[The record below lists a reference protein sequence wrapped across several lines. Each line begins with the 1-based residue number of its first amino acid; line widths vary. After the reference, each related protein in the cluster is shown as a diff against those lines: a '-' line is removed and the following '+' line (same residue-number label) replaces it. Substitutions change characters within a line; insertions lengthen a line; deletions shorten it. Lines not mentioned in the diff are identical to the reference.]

1 MANETSLTLSY
12 GPLLTSTLFN
22 YLDSGSFTDNV
33 ADATPTLQW
42 YMGGDRIKLENG
54 GERLSGAIM
63 HEFNNTAAAYSGTQ
77 VLDTSESTG
86 FTRFFL
92 NWKLY
97 SVSVVISGDELT
109 SNMGEAQLFDLL
121 SGKTT
126 QAELSLANLLSTD
139 VFSATADGG
148 TALTGLQS
156 MVDSTPTTGTY
167 ASINRANNTAWQNQA
182 ATSVGSAATN
192 LLSNLRTQYNN
203 TTQGKGGL
211 GSKADA
217 IITTQTVHESFE
229 ALMFPFLQY
238 TGSATAD
245 NSVNAGLSNL
255 RYKNA
260 QVWWDA
266 DCPSGTLF
274 ILNSMHTKMCVHRQ
288 RNMAMAEGGFQ
299 KPVNQDALI
308 TQILFKGNLTS
319 NAPKKLAILTGIT

>member
-22 YLDSGSFTDNV
+22 YLDSGKFTDNV
-33 ADATPTLQW
+33 ADATPTLEW
-42 YMGGDRIKLENG
+42 LMSGDRLKLETG
-54 GERLSGAIM
+54 GERLTGAIM

-92 NWKLY
+92 NYKLY
-97 SVSVVISGDELT
+97 AVSVVISGDELT
-109 SNMGEAQLFDLL
+109 SNMGEAQLFNLL
-121 SGKTT
+121 TGKTT
-126 QAELSLANLLSTD
+126 QAELSLANTLSTD
-139 VFSATADGG
+139 VFSASADGA
-148 TALTGLQS
+148 TALTGLRS
-156 MVDSTPTTGTY
+156 MVDSTPTSGTY

-182 ATSVGSAATN
+182 ATSVGAAATN

-217 IITTQTVHESFE
+217 IVTTQAVHESFE

-238 TGSATAD
+238 TGSASAD

-255 RYKNA
+255 RYKQA
-260 QVWWDA
+260 AVWWDA
-266 DCPSGTLF
+266 DVPTQTLF
-274 ILNSMHTKMCVHRQ
+274 ILNSNHCRMCVHRS
-288 RNMAMAEGGFQ
+288 RNMALSEGGFQ
-299 KPVNQDALI
+299 KPVNQDALVA
-308 TQILFKGNLTS
+308 QILFKGNLVS
-319 NAPKKLAILTGIT
+319 DAVKKLGILTGIT